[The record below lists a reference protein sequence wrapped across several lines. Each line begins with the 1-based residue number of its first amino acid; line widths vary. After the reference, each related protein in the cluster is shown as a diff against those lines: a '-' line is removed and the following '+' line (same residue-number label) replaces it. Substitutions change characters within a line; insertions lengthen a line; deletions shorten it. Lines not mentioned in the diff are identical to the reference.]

1 MATRAPVPIYLMNKT
16 VIGSAVLEVE
26 SGKATITIQTDSN
39 LVELMEEHL
48 IGFGVI
54 IKAGSPAF
62 KKERTDG
69 EE

>member
-1 MATRAPVPIYLMNKT
+1 MANRVPVPIYLMDDT
-16 VIGSAVLEVE
+16 VIGSAVVEVE
-26 SGKATITIQTDSN
+26 AGKATITIQTDSN

-62 KKERTDG
+62 MKEKTDG